1 MARNTALV
9 ASEPSAEMVASSTAR
24 PSASPAGL
32 ADIRSWA
39 AGRPPTKPWTSS
51 SGVGFGM
58 CLGRRTRKGG
68 WIRPPYSGEPKAGSA
83 LATCVPSMKT
93 SSCSQLLAIIAVG
106 DGAGTAPP
114 ASQKNTGMMTGRTPG
129 SPCVW

>member
-1 MARNTALV
+1 
-9 ASEPSAEMVASSTAR
+9 
-24 PSASPAGL
+24 
-32 ADIRSWA
+32 
-39 AGRPPTKPWTSS
+39 
-51 SGVGFGM
+51 M